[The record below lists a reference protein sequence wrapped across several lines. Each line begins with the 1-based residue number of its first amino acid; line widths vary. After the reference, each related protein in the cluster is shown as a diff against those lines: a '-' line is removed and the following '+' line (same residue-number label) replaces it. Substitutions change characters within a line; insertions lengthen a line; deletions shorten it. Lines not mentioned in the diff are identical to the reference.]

1 MRDGRMRLARH
12 GRKALLCAGLAVT
25 LGGCAQLD
33 EWFPW
38 LPWAKPAEQ
47 AQAAPEAAPPPP
59 PAEAEKPKPV
69 KRAPAKPAAPP
80 PEPEIAMVDPGTL
93 VGLRPGA
100 VGKLLGT
107 PDSIAKQE
115 MSLIWTYS
123 ADGCALKV
131 YFYPDLKTSD
141 FHVLKFS
148 LAGEDGKPLDKEAPC
163 RRKLLALKTNDAG

>member
-1 MRDGRMRLARH
+1 MAKGRRRLAQH
-12 GRKALLCAGLAVT
+12 GRNALLCAGLAVT
-25 LGGCAQLD
+25 LGGCAQMHA
-33 EWFPW
+33 WFPW
-38 LPWAKPAEQ
+38 LPWQEPAPE
-47 AQAAPEAAPPPP
+47 AEAAPPETPLPP
-59 PAEAEKPKPV
+59 PPEPEKPKAV
-69 KRAPAKPAAPP
+69 KRAPAKAAEPP
-80 PEPEIAMVDPGTL
+80 PEPEIAMVDPDTL
-93 VGLRPGA
+93 VGMRPDA

-107 PDSIAKQE
+107 PDSIGKEE

-123 ADGCALKV
+123 ADGCALRV